1 MTRITIDLDP
11 TDLAELRRLAVE
23 QARTLDA
30 VVSSMFVRALGPT
43 SVGDPRAEFTWY
55 SQPMHALIDLEDKGA
70 VEAALALDD

>member
-1 MTRITIDLDP
+1 
-11 TDLAELRRLAVE
+11 
-23 QARTLDA
+23 
-30 VVSSMFVRALGPT
+30 MFVRALGLT